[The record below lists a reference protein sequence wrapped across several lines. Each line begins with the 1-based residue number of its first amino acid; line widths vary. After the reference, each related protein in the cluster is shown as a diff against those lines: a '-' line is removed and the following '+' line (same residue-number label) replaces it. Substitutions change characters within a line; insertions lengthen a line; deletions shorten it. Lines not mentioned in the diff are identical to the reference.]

1 MLSFILIF
9 PYHSLVRVFQIK
21 FLVERHLQSPYAIAK
36 GNSPNKMRLLAVC
49 LMLIHIAVSQPPDYY
64 WPSVPVLLSQS
75 PPVDKSVLTR
85 ETLRLSSLLD
95 KNLKEQKILGETSAA
110 ARKEHAQTMNQL
122 LKEMTVLAE
131 RSRDIQT
138 QANALARE
146 MRDLDRDFEDRRRIK
161 AREMTTI
168 VTNVRDLLS
177 KVENN

>member
-1 MLSFILIF
+1 MWFYNISPKLDNNGYRYTPNIMTGITDQHAKYFILIF
-9 PYHSLVRVFQIK
+9 PYPFLLRVFQIK

-36 GNSPNKMRLLAVC
+36 GNPPNKMRLLAVC

-110 ARKEHAQTMNQL
+110 ARKEHKNNCSL
-122 LKEMTVLAE
+122 LTH
-131 RSRDIQT
+131 
-138 QANALARE
+138 
-146 MRDLDRDFEDRRRIK
+146 K
-161 AREMTTI
+161 AM
-168 VTNVRDLLS
+168 
-177 KVENN
+177 